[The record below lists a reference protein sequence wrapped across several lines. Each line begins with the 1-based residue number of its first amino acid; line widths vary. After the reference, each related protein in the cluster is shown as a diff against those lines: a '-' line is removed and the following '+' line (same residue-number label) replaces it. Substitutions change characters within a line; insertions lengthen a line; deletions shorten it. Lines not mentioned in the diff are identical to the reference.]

1 MSFDLKRLR
10 ERVGEGPLAR
20 VVVAATQGSVPRE
33 VGAAMLV
40 GHDWSERTI
49 GGGALEFDAMATARR
64 ALGAGTDRLDRVPL
78 GPALGQCCGGAV
90 TLLTEIWMEDRL
102 SRLPDAAAA
111 RALPGHEGIAPLTV
125 RRLTRNPEIAPGI
138 VDGWMIEPYAAP
150 DRSLW
155 IWGAGHVGRALVS
168 VLAPL
173 PGLSVNWADFDR
185 DRFPD
190 RIPDGVEMLIAS
202 SPERLVSLAPTMAE
216 HFVVTHSHALDLE
229 ICHRVLHQPFGFL
242 GLIGSQT
249 KWARFRSKLKA
260 LGNSDAEIGR
270 ITCPIGDPALGKHPQ
285 QIAVGVASA
294 ILTRGRTGAQ
304 MTELKA

>member
-1 MSFDLKRLR
+1 MSFDLKRLK

-40 GHDWSERTI
+40 GHDWSEGTI
-49 GGGALEFDAMATARR
+49 GGGALEFDAIATARR
-64 ALGAGTDRLDRVPL
+64 ALGTGTDRLDRVPL

-90 TLLTEIWMEDRL
+90 TLLTEIWTEDRL
-102 SRLPDAAAA
+102 SRLPEAAAM
-111 RALPGHEGIAPLTV
+111 RPLPGHDGIAPLAV
-125 RRLTRNPEIAPGI
+125 RRLVKSPVMSPRI
-138 VDGWMIEPYAAP
+138 VDGWMIEPYATP
-150 DRSLW
+150 DRSVL

-173 PGLSVNWADFDR
+173 PGLSVYWADFDR

-190 RIPDGVEMLIAS
+190 KIPDGVEMLIAS
-202 SPERLVSLAPTMAE
+202 SPERLVSLAPSMAE
-216 HFVVTHSHALDLE
+216 HFVLTHSHALDLE
-229 ICHRVLHQPFGFL
+229 ICHRILCQPFGFL
-242 GLIGSQT
+242 GVIGSQT

-260 LGNSDAEIGR
+260 LGHSDAEIGR

-285 QIAVGVASA
+285 QSAVGVASA
-294 ILTRGRTGAQ
+294 ILAGGRTGAQ